1 MTAVIRKID
10 SIAELITRQVL
21 IVCVLS
27 MLFLSVLNIF
37 LRWFNM
43 TLFWVEPLVRHLVF
57 LSAFWEGHWQLERE
71 VILELMYFIDG
82 LKTKKT
88 QALAKLIL
96 ISTTSVSI
104 GTLIWLVYAGIEFM
118 KVELQYGRDVF
129 WGVHSGFLVGIIP
142 FGFGLICLRFI
153 VILICSLSPGSS
165 LTKMR

>member
-1 MTAVIRKID
+1 MTTVIRKID

-57 LSAFWEGHWQLERE
+57 LSAFLGGALATGKRSHIGIDVLHRWLEN
-71 VILELMYFIDG
+71 
-82 LKTKKT
+82 KKDSG
-88 QALAKLIL
+88 LAKLIL

-153 VILICSLSPGSS
+153 VILICSLSRKQPN
-165 LTKMR
+165 

>member
-1 MTAVIRKID
+1 
-10 SIAELITRQVL
+10 
-21 IVCVLS
+21 
-27 MLFLSVLNIF
+27 
-37 LRWFNM
+37 M

-57 LSAFWEGHWQLERE
+57 LSAFLGGALATGKRSHIGIDVLHRWLEN
-71 VILELMYFIDG
+71 
-82 LKTKKT
+82 KKDSN
-88 QALAKLIL
+88 AKLIL

-153 VILICSLSPGSS
+153 VILICS
-165 LTKMR
+165 

>member
-1 MTAVIRKID
+1 MTAVIKKLD
-10 SIAELITRQVL
+10 SIAERITSQVL

-27 MLFLSVLNIF
+27 MLFLSVVNIF

-57 LSAFWEGHWQLERE
+57 LSAFLGGALATGKRSHIGIDVLHRWLEN
-71 VILELMYFIDG
+71 
-82 LKTKKT
+82 KKDSG
-88 QALAKLIL
+88 LAKLIL

-104 GTLIWLVYAGIEFM
+104 GTLLWLVYAGVEFM

-129 WGVHSGFLVGIIP
+129 WGIHSGLLVGIIP

-153 VILICSLSPGSS
+153 VILICSLDRKQSN
-165 LTKMR
+165 